1 MSLCWVI
8 LGGRLRGLSKLQE
21 RRGEKNAWHAEKS
34 KPCLSTPTGSGRE
47 RGLTVSY
54 VLKINRS
61 RNYAIHHRQRVL
73 YVWSSPLKRSV
84 AAIFYLKIIQR
95 RAASYYGGDYP
106 QRSLNKCERAAYMN
120 TNTDKAQRGREGR

>member
-21 RRGEKNAWHAEKS
+21 RQGEKNAWHAEKS

-54 VLKINRS
+54 VFKINCS
-61 RNYAIHHRQRVL
+61 KTIPFITNNVCFTSGHRLCEKV
-73 YVWSSPLKRSV
+73 S
-84 AAIFYLKIIQR
+84 
-95 RAASYYGGDYP
+95 GGDIL
-106 QRSLNKCERAAYMN
+106 S
-120 TNTDKAQRGREGR
+120 